1 MNELSFLNR
10 LSWAGFA
17 LLCFVLLATPLR
29 PGPPAA
35 RPGAATARLH
45 VAPVPLDRASPARD
59 RIGGLVFLGGW
70 ALASDDPRFGGISAM
85 HVGGGIVTAVSDAG
99 TVLRFPVPAG
109 AGESQVQVAPVP
121 RGPGSGRRKS
131 DRDVEA
137 MVVDGEQVW
146 LAFESRN
153 QIWRYRL
160 PGWHAEAAVA
170 PQAMRRWR
178 RMLGAEAMA
187 RLPDG
192 RFLLISEGSGRQPGL
207 SDALLFAD
215 DPALATTPAAPLRY
229 RPPAGYRATDAALLP
244 DGRLLVLNRRFDWLE
259 GVSTALVLIEPGA
272 IRPGATLEGR
282 LLARLGWPLAS
293 DNMEALSVT
302 GEGGRTILWLA
313 SDDNFSP
320 LQRTLLL
327 KFALEE

>member
-1 MNELSFLNR
+1 MKKRSFLNR
-10 LSWAGFA
+10 LSWSGFA
-17 LLCFVLLATPLR
+17 LLCFLLLATPLQ

-35 RPGAATARLH
+35 RPGSATARLH
-45 VAPVPLDRASPARD
+45 LAPVPLDRSNPARNRVGD
-59 RIGGLVFLGGW
+59 LVFLGGW

-99 TVLRFPVPAG
+99 TVLRFAVPSG
-109 AGESQVQVAPVP
+109 AGESWVQISPVP
-121 RGPGSGRRKS
+121 LGPGSGRRKS

-137 MVVDGEQVW
+137 MFVDGDRVW

-160 PGWHAEAAVA
+160 PGWRAEAASA
-170 PQAMRRWR
+170 PRAMRRWR
-178 RMLGAEAMA
+178 RMLGAEAMT

-192 RFLLISEGSGRQPGL
+192 RFLLISEGSGRTAGE
-207 SDALLFAD
+207 SDALLFD
-215 DPALATTPAAPLRY
+215 GDPALAATPATTLRY

-244 DGRLLVLNRRFDWLE
+244 DGRLLVLNRRFAWLE
-259 GVSTALVLIEPGA
+259 GVSTALVLVEPGA
-272 IRPGATLEGR
+272 IRPGATFEGR
-282 LLARLGWPLAS
+282 LVARLGWPLAN
-293 DNMEALSVT
+293 DNMEAMSVT
-302 GEGGRTILWLA
+302 REGGRTILWLA

-327 KFALEE
+327 KFALEP